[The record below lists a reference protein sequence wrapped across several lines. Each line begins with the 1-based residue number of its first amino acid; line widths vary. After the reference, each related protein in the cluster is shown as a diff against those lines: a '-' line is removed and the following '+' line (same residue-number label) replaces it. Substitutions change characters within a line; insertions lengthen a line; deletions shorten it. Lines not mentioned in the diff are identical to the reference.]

1 MRPTK
6 FVCFKVFKIY
16 KQPKLNSSIA
26 QEINIYWK
34 LWDHCTAIFYPNEL
48 KFMRFWKSFESSF
61 TWDLPNLYAL
71 KYSKFNSQ
79 SWMVLSPKK
88 SIFTVLWEIT
98 VLPFLNEMSWNPWD
112 SERVLKDLSDEINHI
127 LFSPQHKKVTSNW
140 SWMVHTP
147 KLPTTVNT
155 LIWSFF
161 AHFPKWIQFFCWNA
175 LVNTYSCQKNQLF
188 WFLSFFTTTSIRR
201 WILAN
206 LAPLPPPHGWP
217 LPPIHSTTYLSV
229 FWLH

>member
-1 MRPTK
+1 MRSLYRHFWTKWVEIHEILKEFWKLFQMRPTK

-26 QEINIYWK
+26 QEINIYCT
-34 LWDHCTAIFYPNEL
+34 LWDHCTAIFDPNEL

-61 TWDLPNLYAL
+61 RWDQPNLYAL
-71 KYSKFNSQ
+71 KYLKFINNQ

-127 LFSPQHKKVTSNW
+127 FFLLSIKK
-140 SWMVHTP
+140 
-147 KLPTTVNT
+147 L
-155 LIWSFF
+155 
-161 AHFPKWIQFFCWNA
+161 
-175 LVNTYSCQKNQLF
+175 
-188 WFLSFFTTTSIRR
+188 
-201 WILAN
+201 
-206 LAPLPPPHGWP
+206 
-217 LPPIHSTTYLSV
+217 
-229 FWLH
+229 